1 MNNWD
6 RTIEILLEKYSNEA
20 ICREQMHRLA
30 FYNYKKRLT
39 FFQLPLIIISALNG
53 GVQLLSKQ
61 YPSAEQTIITCTAST
76 SLFVACLTSILSY
89 LKLGELHALHSKA
102 QSEWLGLY
110 NTIRA
115 QLVLKPELRMDGMEF
130 LSQIK
135 AHYEKLFEFS
145 PIVSSKI
152 NSIIKQKALAAN
164 WDGDVPAYCN
174 GFPPLETYC
183 EEDFADNSIEEQV

>member
-6 RTIEILLEKYSNEA
+6 RSIEVLLEKYSNEA
-20 ICREQMHRLA
+20 ICREQMHRSA
-30 FYNYKKRLT
+30 FYNFKKRRT
-39 FFQLPLIIISALNG
+39 WFQLPLIVISALNG

-61 YPSAEQTIITCTAST
+61 YPHAEQTIITCTAST
-76 SLFVACLTSILSY
+76 SLLVACLTSILSY
-89 LKLGELHALHSKA
+89 LKLGELHAQHSKA

-135 AHYEKLFEFS
+135 GDYEKLFEFS
-145 PIVSSKI
+145 PIVGQKI
-152 NSIIKQKALAAN
+152 NSDVRKKAHAAN
-164 WDGDVPAYCN
+164 PDFVVPVYIN
-174 GFPPLETYC
+174 GFTEVETYRR
-183 EEDFADNSIEEQV
+183 EEEFDDNSV